1 MLFKYK
7 ERLLPSDSE
16 LRLILASWA
25 EGEAPGLF
33 LLLGGPPSGLV
44 ELIRS
49 EVGKEDIEE
58 ENSAMLALL
67 RRKVSGTPLEK
78 EEWVLFRQY
87 RLGMELAAII
97 NESPLECPDP
107 LLLWALR
114 NRRRAL
120 RDAAFKAIVRK
131 LADGQWNWIEVLSRS
146 ASASCR
152 SSYEQL
158 VLDEGLPALPIES
171 FVNAS
176 RSFREFWLLQRIA
189 RARTRL
195 ELRESLKALKKLRPR
210 ARAWLFGKGI
220 VTHRGSGVGAILK
233 SLHKC
238 GKSKVA
244 TLLNSVSPNLS
255 EQDFLALLDCYLV
268 WNFKEAGVN
277 EDKNRHLWEVYEGK
291 ATALAETILRVSNRQ
306 NLQPLR
312 SVFQK
317 LSLTSS
323 AQYLA
328 KALIRLGSSSDVVT
342 VIKKVEQADYQIN
355 YWFQIEMGQ
364 IVGRRMEELGGTIP
378 TDLLRISRRN
388 DFWKDPRALNLKS
401 AHKSSRP
408 LKSLYNRALYTRMV
422 AHALI
427 GASRQGNFDL
437 LKDLSLHDFRMIA
450 RAAAVR
456 LAQLA
461 GDSGIRML
469 QSAVTDAIKHQH
481 AEAFGLAVRD
491 VEIES
496 LGLVELR

>member
-1 MLFKYK
+1 
-7 ERLLPSDSE
+7 
-16 LRLILASWA
+16 
-25 EGEAPGLF
+25 
-33 LLLGGPPSGLV
+33 
-44 ELIRS
+44 
-49 EVGKEDIEE
+49 
-58 ENSAMLALL
+58 
-67 RRKVSGTPLEK
+67 
-78 EEWVLFRQY
+78 
-87 RLGMELAAII
+87 MELAAII

-131 LADGQWNWIEVLSRS
+131 LADGQSNGSKCCLEAQAHLP
-146 ASASCR
+146 CR

-195 ELRESLKALKKLRPR
+195 ELRESLKALKKFRPR

-317 LSLTSS
+317 LPDIVVRPVSGESS
-323 AQYLA
+323 HSP
-328 KALIRLGSSSDVVT
+328 R
-342 VIKKVEQADYQIN
+342 E
-355 YWFQIEMGQ
+355 FQ
-364 IVGRRMEELGGTIP
+364 RRCDG
-378 TDLLRISRRN
+378 
-388 DFWKDPRALNLKS
+388 
-401 AHKSSRP
+401 H
-408 LKSLYNRALYTRMV
+408 
-422 AHALI
+422 
-427 GASRQGNFDL
+427 
-437 LKDLSLHDFRMIA
+437 
-450 RAAAVR
+450 
-456 LAQLA
+456 
-461 GDSGIRML
+461 
-469 QSAVTDAIKHQH
+469 
-481 AEAFGLAVRD
+481 
-491 VEIES
+491 
-496 LGLVELR
+496 